1 MPIRISFRPIFFLI
15 AFLSALLLLGGCGDD
30 RPDMLALEM
39 DGKTVELKLEKM
51 DIYLVDPAHQAEFP
65 ESFEIVGPDV
75 ILCGEFP
82 KTTRVGHEAKY
93 EVLRGTNVTITKANA
108 DTREPKRSSL
118 TLPESG
124 PTLIEGGWLA
134 VDRIGEGDD
143 ARTPLSGTL
152 QLRLKTPAGERTV
165 KGKFKVKATTW
176 G

>member
-1 MPIRISFRPIFFLI
+1 MPLWISFRPIFFLI

-30 RPDMLALEM
+30 RPDMLALEI

-82 KTTRVGHEAKY
+82 KSTRVGHEAKY
-93 EVLRGTNVTITKANA
+93 DVLRGTNVAITKANA
-108 DTREPKRSSL
+108 DVREPKRSSL

-124 PTLIEGGWLA
+124 PTTVEGGSLV
-134 VDRIGEGDD
+134 VDQIGQGDD
-143 ARTPLSGTL
+143 ARTPLSGKV
-152 QLRLKTPAGERTV
+152 QLRLKTPSGERTV
-165 KGKFKVKATTW
+165 NGTFKVKGTTW